1 MKILAGRIYSNNS
14 EIEER
19 TIEIEDGIITSVNN
33 QRNKDVID
41 LSDRI
46 IIPSFVDIHTHGI
59 KGIDSYD
66 ASVNDYTEWSKI
78 LLEHGVQYF
87 VPTIVSAPLERIIQF
102 LTNLREAMQRGVEGI
117 IGGRLEGP
125 LISPVRKGAHEI
137 RYLKTPDIFPT
148 SKILDEFGDIIRII
162 DFAPELRGS
171 IQMVK
176 EFSGRVIFS
185 MGHTDCKYD
194 ECMDAY
200 KNGSHHVTHL
210 FNAMRPFHH
219 REVGLIGLSFLKQ
232 NIDVEIIIDL
242 VHLSRET
249 IDIILKFKNEDN
261 IIAITDSISATLMP
275 DGRYKLGSLDVE
287 MKEGVCKISGT
298 DTIAGSTVTMDEEFK
313 RLVSIGYKPETVIK
327 FFTFNPSRVIGINHG
342 AIEKGYDGKL
352 TILDKALNV
361 KGIINKEV
369 IEGNFE

>member
-1 MKILAGRIYSNNS
+1 MKILAGKIYSNN
-14 EIEER
+14 IEMVDR
-19 TIEIEDGIITSVNN
+19 IIEIEHGIITSVNN
-33 QRNKDVID
+33 KRSSDAID

-66 ASVNDYTEWSKI
+66 ASVNDYVEWNKM

-87 VPTIVSAPLERIIQF
+87 VPTIVSAPLEKIIQF
-102 LTNLREAMQRGVEGI
+102 LTNLREAKQRGIEGI

-125 LISPVRKGAHEI
+125 MISPIRKGAHEI

-148 SKILDEFGDIIRII
+148 DKILDQFGDVIRII
-162 DFAPELRGS
+162 DFAPELQGS
-171 IQMVK
+171 IEMLK
-176 EFSGRVIFS
+176 EFNDRIIFS

-200 KNGSHHVTHL
+200 KHGSHHVTHL

-219 REVGLIGLSFLKQ
+219 REVGLIGLSFLKED
-232 NIDVEIIIDL
+232 IDVEIITDL
-242 VHLSRET
+242 VHLSKET

-275 DGRYKLGSLDVE
+275 DGTYKLGSLDVE
-287 MKEGVCKISGT
+287 MKEGVCKILGT

-313 RLVSIGYKPETVIK
+313 RLVSMGYKPQNIIK
-327 FFTFNPSRVIGINHG
+327 FFTYNPSRVMRINHG
-342 AIEKGYDGKL
+342 KIESGYDGKM
-352 TILDKALNV
+352 TILDKALKV
-361 KGIINKEV
+361 KGVINNELM
-369 IEGNFE
+369 EGSF